1 MTESEGLF
9 FRMIWW
15 LSGSCAELQIDSQ
28 GFNPTVDTC
37 FLMEEGVEFK
47 YSTSQ
52 SVQGIEKS
60 LSPGICDT
68 DWVLNIVSTHGFV
81 GW

>member
-1 MTESEGLF
+1 MARDWAYAVYTAL
-9 FRMIWW
+9 
-15 LSGSCAELQIDSQ
+15 
-28 GFNPTVDTC
+28 

-60 LSPGICDT
+60 LSPGTCDT
-68 DWVLNIVSTHGFV
+68 DWVLNNVSTCGFV

>member
-1 MTESEGLF
+1 MTESEGHF
-9 FRMIWW
+9 VRVIWW
-15 LSGSCAELQIDSQ
+15 QSGLCAELQIDSQ
-28 GFNPTVDTC
+28 GFNPTVDTF

-60 LSPGICDT
+60 LSPGTCDT
-68 DWVLNIVSTHGFV
+68 DCGFV